1 MSKYVIGLDYG
12 TLSARALLV
21 DVATGQELAQAEFVY
36 PHAVLGQEDFPG
48 ASIGADAALQHP
60 QDYLDALSFT
70 LHKVLEASCVAAED
84 VLGLGIDF
92 TAATILPV
100 DRDGTPLCF
109 REAYRNNPHAYA
121 KLWKHH
127 GAQWEAD
134 EMTRIA
140 VERNEPWLNSFGG
153 KVSSEWTVPK
163 IWETL
168 RKAPQVYHDAARF
181 IEAADWLV
189 WMITGKETRNSCC
202 AGFKMQWN
210 RETGY
215 PSNSYFAALDPR
227 MADLIGTKIPHEVIP
242 TGTKAGEVC
251 AAGSQLTGLLPG
263 TTVAA
268 PIIDGHAGIPGAAVV
283 TPGKMML
290 IIGTSAA
297 CFALDSEE
305 RKIPGIC
312 GCVSD
317 GVIPGYYAYEAGQ
330 SCVGDVF
337 GWFVENC
344 VPEKYA
350 VEARE
355 RNLSLFQLLDEKA
368 SALQVG
374 QNKLVVLDWWNGC
387 RSPLADYDLSGMI
400 LGLTLKTKPEDIYR
414 AMIESTAFGARAIME
429 NYRTSGIAI
438 DVAYAAG
445 GICRR
450 NPCLMQL
457 YADILGIEIRVCTST
472 QATARGS
479 AVFAGLAC
487 GYYDSMEASA
497 AVLADK
503 CEIRYVPNLQNT
515 QRYLPLYEEYTALTQ
530 YFGEENSMMKRL
542 KAL

>member
-21 DVATGQELAQAEFVY
+21 DVATGRELAEAEFVY
-36 PHAVLGQEDFPG
+36 PHAVLGQDDFPG
-48 ASIGADAALQHP
+48 ASIGADAALQDP
-60 QDYLDALSFT
+60 KDYLDALSFT
-70 LHKVLEASCVAAED
+70 LHKVLEDSGIDAAD

-92 TAATILPV
+92 TAATILAV
-100 DRDGTPLCF
+100 DENGTPLCF
-109 REAYRNNPHAYA
+109 QEKYRNNPHAYA

-140 VERNEPWLNSFGG
+140 TERKESWLSNCGG
-153 KVSSEWTVPK
+153 KVSSEWTFPK

-168 RKAPQVYHDAARF
+168 RKAPEVYHDAARF

-189 WMITGKETRNSCC
+189 WMITGQETRNSCC
-202 AGFKMQWN
+202 AGFKAHWD
-210 RETGY
+210 RESGY
-215 PSNSYFAALDPR
+215 PSNDYFAAVDAEL
-227 MADLIGTKIPHEVIP
+227 ADLIGTKIPHAVIP
-242 TGTKAGEVC
+242 TGTKAGEVSNT
-251 AAGSQLTGLLPG
+251 GSQRTGLLPG
-263 TTVAA
+263 TAVAA

-283 TPGKMML
+283 TPGKLML

-297 CFALDSEE
+297 CFVLDSED
-305 RKIPGIC
+305 RKMTGIC

-330 SCVGDVF
+330 SCVGDAF

-350 VEARE
+350 LEAKK
-355 RNLSLFQLLDEKA
+355 RNISLFQLLDEKA
-368 SALQVG
+368 AALEVG
-374 QNKLVVLDWWNGC
+374 KNKLVVLDWWNGC

-429 NYRTSGIAI
+429 RYRESGIPI
-438 DVAYAAG
+438 HEAYAAG

-450 NPCLMQL
+450 NPFLMQL
-457 YADILGIEIRVCTST
+457 YADILGIEIRVCTSS

-503 CEIRYVPNLQNT
+503 CEIRYTPNPENT
-515 QRYLPLYEEYTALTQ
+515 QRYLPIYEEYKALCQ
-530 YFGEENSMMKRL
+530 YFGEETNVMKRL